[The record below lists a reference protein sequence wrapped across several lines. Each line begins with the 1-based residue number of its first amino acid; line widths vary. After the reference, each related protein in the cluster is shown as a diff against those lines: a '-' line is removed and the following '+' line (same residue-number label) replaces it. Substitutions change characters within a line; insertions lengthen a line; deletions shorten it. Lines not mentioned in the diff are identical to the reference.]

1 MDMGSA
7 SRVMPSNYQRPTS
20 SLYLKYSRG
29 ALSSFSRGIYA
40 LSVDAFEDINSGL
53 WGTHLP
59 KSDATS
65 AKVMK
70 FDDMSSSTNIYAM
83 IYYVHDSSS
92 GIAAVPSFSEHAQCY
107 SHGVIDGFCVV
118 EAIEMRVIRC
128 ERKTN
133 HDHVKAVEHFLKL
146 RCISIRILE
155 ITKVETSSLLALLTR
170 SFTIFTTSRT
180 PSIFSNI

>member
-1 MDMGSA
+1 MDMGSS
-7 SRVMPSNYQRPTS
+7 SRVMPPNYQIPTSS
-20 SLYLKYSRG
+20 SLYLNSRG
-29 ALSSFSRGIYA
+29 ALSSFGRRIYA
-40 LSVDAFEDINSGL
+40 LRVDITEDFNSGL
-53 WGTHLP
+53 WGAHLP
-59 KSDATS
+59 TCDATS

-107 SHGVIDGFCVV
+107 LQGVIDGFCIV

-133 HDHVKAVEHFLKL
+133 HDHVKAVERFLKL

-155 ITKVETSSLLALLTR
+155 IY
-170 SFTIFTTSRT
+170 
-180 PSIFSNI
+180 N